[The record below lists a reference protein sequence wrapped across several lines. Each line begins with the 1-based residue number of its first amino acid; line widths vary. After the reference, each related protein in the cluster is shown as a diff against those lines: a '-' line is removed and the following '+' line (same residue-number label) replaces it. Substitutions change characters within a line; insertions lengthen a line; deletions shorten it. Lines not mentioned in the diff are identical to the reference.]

1 MTGPTKAPHLP
12 FHIGFDSATGQL
24 VLAMTFGVP
33 PRQTTRTKMIRTLDQ
48 AAVEIALHR
57 HEARLQHLLA
67 HHLAGAAVSHLGADP
82 IRLEAAIQAL
92 SDPQSTTPVGRI
104 LRGPA
109 ATSG

>member
-1 MTGPTKAPHLP
+1 MTGPTEAPQLP

-33 PRQTTRTKMIRTLDQ
+33 PKQSTRTKVIRTLDQ
-48 AAVEIALHR
+48 VAVEIALHR
-57 HEARLQHLLA
+57 HEAHLQQLLTQY
-67 HHLAGAAVSHLGADP
+67 LAEAAVRHLGADP
-82 IRLEAAIQAL
+82 ARLEAAVKAL